1 MPALAVE
8 LRFPGGEVLTIS
20 AANVEEIRQYPIHQ
34 PDPVRVKI
42 QSSTKSLARVYSFVS
57 PIDLGRAL
65 ETHWTARDTR

>member
-20 AANVEEIRQYPIHQ
+20 AANVEEIRQYSIHQ
-34 PDPVRVKI
+34 PDPVRVKV

-65 ETHWTARDTR
+65 ESHWTARDTR